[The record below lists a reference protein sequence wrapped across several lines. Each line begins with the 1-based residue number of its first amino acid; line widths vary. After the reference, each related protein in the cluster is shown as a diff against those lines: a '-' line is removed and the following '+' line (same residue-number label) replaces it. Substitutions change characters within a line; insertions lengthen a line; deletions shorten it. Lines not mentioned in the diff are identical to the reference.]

1 MQPTTT
7 QSEITLSQR
16 RGKIAR
22 LPRAVREQI
31 NVLLD
36 DGLEAAEILP
46 WLNDLPHVRQIITER
61 FNGVPVSEQNLS
73 GWRQGGFQEW
83 LLHRELLDSAS
94 HSRED
99 VEELNETLASDS
111 PDGIPHPLAD
121 FMVAKLTLHLTRFMR
136 RWNGGPGDVQLL
148 TLLKIGQFILK
159 LQQAAY
165 RAEKEVLERRKLKD
179 LADLKEAER
188 LRMMAAWPVFLAQ
201 EAKKEEAEKL
211 RLEKKARKA
220 ARRKARVQTPSSA
233 GQSSPVKV
241 NKGSS
246 ADQASRPEST
256 EPTLVENVEFGQ
268 DRKHPSSSSNTS
280 PPSFSSANNENRRL
294 NSQPEM

>member
-1 MQPTTT
+1 
-7 QSEITLSQR
+7 
-16 RGKIAR
+16 
-22 LPRAVREQI
+22 
-31 NVLLD
+31 
-36 DGLEAAEILP
+36 
-46 WLNDLPHVRQIITER
+46 
-61 FNGVPVSEQNLS
+61 
-73 GWRQGGFQEW
+73 
-83 LLHRELLDSAS
+83 
-94 HSRED
+94 
-99 VEELNETLASDS
+99 
-111 PDGIPHPLAD
+111 
-121 FMVAKLTLHLTRFMR
+121 
-136 RWNGGPGDVQLL
+136 
-148 TLLKIGQFILK
+148 LK

-241 NKGSS
+241 DKGSC
-246 ADQASRPEST
+246 ADQGSRPEST
-256 EPTLVENVEFGQ
+256 EPTLVENVEFRQ
-268 DRKHPSSSSNTS
+268 DSKHPSNASS
-280 PPSFSSANNENRRL
+280 PSLSSADNENRRL